1 MSTKEY
7 SREIEIAHIS
17 AIMSFNI
24 CDYVIENLIK
34 SIGVIDITELIAR
47 WSIEFYE
54 KHIDTNWEK
63 VLEDG
68 MKPLSK
74 KFPLNSVDWWD
85 EAIVDFGYF
94 KFEETNRF

>member
-1 MSTKEY
+1 MKTKEY
-7 SREIEIAHIS
+7 TREVEIAHIS

-24 CDYVIENLIK
+24 CDYVKENLIK

-63 VLEDG
+63 TLKNG

-74 KFPLNSVDWWD
+74 KFGSEICWWGQ
-85 EAIVDFGYF
+85 AIADFGYF

>member
-1 MSTKEY
+1 M
-7 SREIEIAHIS
+7 
-17 AIMSFNI
+17 
-24 CDYVIENLIK
+24 IK

-54 KHIDTNWEK
+54 KHINTNWEK

-74 KFPLNSVDWWD
+74 KFAIDAVGCWD
-85 EAIVDFGYF
+85 EAIIDFGYF
-94 KFEETNRF
+94 KFEETNSF